1 MNTKFKIK
9 VGKSKIDG
17 RGAFADALIPTKR
30 KIGELE
36 GELISVRKARQIA
49 KQNKR
54 IAIVEFDNKLALHA
68 NDNNNSLRYVNHS
81 CAPNTYMRIF
91 GYHVEFYSLK
101 RIKLGEELTC
111 NYGET
116 HHDGKLK
123 CRCGAVGCVGAL

>member
-1 MNTKFKIK
+1 MYTRFKIN

-17 RGAFADALIPTKR
+17 KGAFADEQIPAKR

-54 IAIVEFDNKLALHA
+54 IAIVEFDDKLALHA

-81 CAPNTYMRIF
+81 CAPNTYTRIF

-101 RIKLGEELTC
+101 RIKPGEELTC

-123 CRCGAVGCVGAL
+123 CRCGAISCVGSL